1 MPEPAAPSAAVK
13 PLPTSPAPSLEH
25 DNLPEAPKIGVPAGA
40 PVISA
45 GLAPPPATPKTRTT
59 PSLKSIFNGP
69 AEPETVVAPAE
80 VATNEPIKPAEL
92 RKAWEHYAEK
102 RKDQAAEYQILL
114 REYHYKAPVI
124 TINLT
129 NPVEE
134 SLLDNFRRD
143 LIQYLRDRFKNNEIT
158 IVTAMQ
164 SAGGK
169 KVIYTSKEKFEH
181 LAEKYPYLREL
192 KDKLGL
198 DWEF

>member
-1 MPEPAAPSAAVK
+1 MAAHVTLGSATK
-13 PLPTSPAPSLEH
+13 S
-25 DNLPEAPKIGVPAGA
+25 KI
-40 PVISA
+40 
-45 GLAPPPATPKTRTT
+45 KTT

-69 AEPETVVAPAE
+69 APTEAFAAPIE

-92 RKAWEHYAEK
+92 RKAWELYAER
-102 RKDQAAEYQILL
+102 RKDQAAEYQLML

-124 TINLT
+124 TLTLT

-143 LIQYLRDRFKNNEIT
+143 LIQYLRDRFRNNEIS

-164 SAGGK
+164 SSGGK

-181 LAEKYPYLREL
+181 LAEKYPYLNEL